1 MVSSWHVYQMN
12 ARSVDVHNGN
22 PEILYSFQSISV
34 PGYISEQYIHH
45 RQSSAYMSDD
55 RDAKTLGRP
64 RGVLVPNSFLDL
76 TAKAMS
82 LRLGYISI
90 CHTANPMRTP
100 HPALVSGSAVH
111 RYL

>member
-1 MVSSWHVYQMN
+1 VRIDLSFHIPLQGRALINESYSLVAVSEPRLMVSSWHAYQMN

-64 RGVLVPNSFLDL
+64 RGVFVPGFDCEGHV
-76 TAKAMS
+76 A
-82 LRLGYISI
+82 
-90 CHTANPMRTP
+90 
-100 HPALVSGSAVH
+100 
-111 RYL
+111 